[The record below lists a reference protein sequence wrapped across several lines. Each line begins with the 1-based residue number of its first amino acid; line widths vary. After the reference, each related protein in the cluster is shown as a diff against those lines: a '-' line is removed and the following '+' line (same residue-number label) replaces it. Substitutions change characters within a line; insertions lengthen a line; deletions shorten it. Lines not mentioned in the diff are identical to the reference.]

1 MVAINRREL
10 LLGSAAALAGGAV
23 FFEGDRAFAVQNVT
37 SVYGPALVFNIPNYV
52 PIELGFA
59 KEEGLDLKLL
69 VFDAGTQV
77 RDTLAA
83 NQANFAMTDAV
94 NALQMRN
101 RGKPTKLL
109 LATDNVAF
117 YGNFIVRKSL
127 YDQGID
133 SLEKFIAW
141 KRPDG
146 AKPIVAITAIG
157 GSIYTFGTYVFD
169 NLGGADKVN
178 WIGAGSTTSMLGGL
192 ASGQF
197 DLIPGT
203 ISMIADAESKGWGK
217 QIFDVTNK
225 DTYAKYV
232 GGNIPGTSFF
242 ALEETVTGNKDMV
255 QAFVNAN
262 YRGMQW
268 LKNASVDDI
277 FNKFIGK
284 YISDV
289 SPEASRRDIEY
300 MKKVWNYSGRITED
314 QYKVGAKLWFREVTG
329 IKPITY
335 KDAVDPSFL
344 ENAIKKYG

>member
-1 MVAINRREL
+1 MTILNRRDL
-10 LLGSAAALAGGAV
+10 LLGTAATLAGTVTFAG
-23 FFEGDRAFAVQNVT
+23 ERAFAAVQNV
-37 SVYGPALVFNIPNYV
+37 SSAYGPALVFNIPNYV
-52 PIELGFA
+52 PVELGFA
-59 KEEGLDLKLL
+59 KEEGLDLKLIL
-69 VFDAGTQV
+69 FDAGTQI

-83 NQANFAMTDAV
+83 GQSNFAMTDAV

-101 RGKPTKLL
+101 RGKATKLL

-117 YGNFIVRKSL
+117 YGNFIIRKAL
-127 YDQGID
+127 YDQGIT
-133 SLEKFIAW
+133 SLEKFIQW

-178 WIGAGSTTSMLGGL
+178 WISAGGTSAMMGGL

-203 ISMIADAESKGWGK
+203 ISMIADAEGKGWGK
-217 QIFDVTNK
+217 QIFDVTNRE
-225 DTYAKYV
+225 TYAKYV

-242 ALEETVTGNKDMV
+242 ALEETVASNKDAV

-268 LKNASVDDI
+268 LKNASAEEI
-277 FNKFIGK
+277 FAKFIGK

-300 MKKVWNYSGRITED
+300 MKKVWNYSGGIPED
-314 QYKVGAKLWFREVTG
+314 QYKVGAKLWFRETTG
-329 IKPITY
+329 IKPIEY
-335 KDAVDPSFL
+335 KDAVAPEFL
-344 ENAIKKYG
+344 ANAVKKYG